1 MAFANPV
8 VILDAFG
15 LSEGERVADLGCGAG
30 YFTVAASDRVGETG
44 AVYAIDVQAEL
55 LTKARSL
62 DQTKRENIHFIT
74 ADLEVPG
81 STHLGTG
88 VVDTALLIN
97 VLFQLSDIALAL
109 AEAVRITRPGGRLLV
124 IDWTDSFGGLG
135 PPEEH
140 IVSEAEARSA
150 AEAAGCACEPFMH
163 AGDHHWG
170 LLCTRT

>member
-8 VILDAFG
+8 VIVDALG

-44 AVYAIDVQAEL
+44 AVYAVDIQSEL
-55 LTKARSL
+55 VTKARSL
-62 DQTKRENIHFIT
+62 DPTKRENIHFIT

-81 STHLGTG
+81 STHLGAG
-88 VVDTALLIN
+88 VVDTTLLIN
-97 VLFQLSDIALAL
+97 VLFQLSDITPALT
-109 AEAVRITRPGGRLLV
+109 EAVRITRPGGRLLI

-135 PPEEH
+135 PPEEYV
-140 IVSEAEARSA
+140 VSAEAARGA
-150 AEAAGCACEPFMH
+150 AEAAGCTCEPFTQ

-170 LLCTRT
+170 LLCSRA